1 MLIKYIIIYIFC
13 AARGKFCVM
22 NKKYFKSGIFKK
34 LFSSYIIII
43 LLLFVS
49 FVSAMLYEAW
59 TISMERQENYYQSA
73 VEKISNSIDVLLMDA
88 YVITSDINS
97 SDVINK
103 YAMQKKDIIENNVS
117 DAEVMTEI
125 KNYMISR
132 YNINIYDVLLML
144 NDSDSAFSSFG
155 IFRLDKAADNIQ
167 GRGKVHSGKS
177 VNDIYDI
184 GNSEV
189 VFNKEFIIYTQ
200 NYNSVYAKGV
210 ICVLYDKKSLS
221 DMIDSQITHDM
232 PINIYINDEPAYS
245 YGDVKKPIEY
255 NVSSVF
261 NTGIDYK
268 IEIDSS
274 CFRFNTDYRFWIS
287 VVVAGVFCII
297 LIISSLYMSKK
308 FYTPL
313 DNISTIIGINS
324 ENDVNEIK
332 TKRNK
337 KSADK
342 AADLGLLRHTETD
355 SGLDKEYDNIINGI
369 KNLIGEN
376 NGYKER
382 MISIKPYAQQG
393 MLHGMLNN
401 STEPSKLSCML
412 TDDYKVL
419 QKQYYV
425 IADVNMSYIGSRSA
439 DVSYFRKMHHI
450 IEQTA
455 DSYTDDETYVV
466 WYDKDDYNVFL
477 IINSDDGNNLDS
489 IYYDIHNSMK
499 ERIDNEEYVFTIGV
513 DKVRDDIE
521 QLSLACH
528 NADNALANIMT
539 GGRDAVYYYDDDKKY
554 MACEYYFPS
563 DTQQKLIRYVR
574 ENRKEDI
581 GYILDDIMNVNMK
594 NNSDNIK
601 VIRLMIDELHI
612 TTAKVLKNIQQDNV
626 VGFTLEKMEYPA
638 TLEEIFTYYK
648 AVYNMACEQYMDMS
662 ASRKDTNE
670 LNKEIMKEIDDNYM
684 KADMSLA
691 YLTDKFGVSNKYITM
706 LCKSTK
712 GMTYIQY
719 IQELRIKKAT
729 EYIKDGQHSLE
740 EIAALCGYSNM
751 LTFRRN
757 FKSVMGVNPSEYN

>member
-1 MLIKYIIIYIFC
+1 
-13 AARGKFCVM
+13 
-22 NKKYFKSGIFKK
+22 
-34 LFSSYIIII
+34 
-43 LLLFVS
+43 
-49 FVSAMLYEAW
+49 
-59 TISMERQENYYQSA
+59 
-73 VEKISNSIDVLLMDA
+73 
-88 YVITSDINS
+88 
-97 SDVINK
+97 
-103 YAMQKKDIIENNVS
+103 
-117 DAEVMTEI
+117 
-125 KNYMISR
+125 
-132 YNINIYDVLLML
+132 
-144 NDSDSAFSSFG
+144 
-155 IFRLDKAADNIQ
+155 
-167 GRGKVHSGKS
+167 
-177 VNDIYDI
+177 
-184 GNSEV
+184 
-189 VFNKEFIIYTQ
+189 
-200 NYNSVYAKGV
+200 
-210 ICVLYDKKSLS
+210 
-221 DMIDSQITHDM
+221 
-232 PINIYINDEPAYS
+232 
-245 YGDVKKPIEY
+245 
-255 NVSSVF
+255 
-261 NTGIDYK
+261 
-268 IEIDSS
+268 
-274 CFRFNTDYRFWIS
+274 
-287 VVVAGVFCII
+287 
-297 LIISSLYMSKK
+297 MSKK

-324 ENDVNEIK
+324 ENAVNETK

>member
-1 MLIKYIIIYIFC
+1 
-13 AARGKFCVM
+13 M

-34 LFSSYIIII
+34 LFSSYILII
-43 LLLFVS
+43 LLLFASYVT
-49 FVSAMLYEAW
+49 AMLYEAW
-59 TISMERQENYYQSA
+59 TISTERQENYYQSA
-73 VEKISNSIDVLLMDA
+73 VEKISNSIDVLFMDA

-97 SDVINK
+97 SDVISK
-103 YAMQKKDIIENNVS
+103 YAMQRKDIIENNVS
-117 DAEVMTEI
+117 DAGVMTEI

-132 YNINIYDVLLML
+132 YNINIYDVLLMI
-144 NDSDSAFSSFG
+144 NDSDAAFSSSG
-155 IFRLDKAADNIQ
+155 IYRLNKAGNNIQ
-167 GRGKVHSGKS
+167 GKGKVHSGKS
-177 VNDIYDI
+177 VNDIYDT

-210 ICVLYDKKSLS
+210 ICVLYDKESLS
-221 DMIDSQITHDM
+221 ELIDSQITHDIPM
-232 PINIYINDEPAYS
+232 NIYINDELAYS

-255 NVSSVF
+255 NIISAF
-261 NTGIDYK
+261 NTGVDYR

-287 VVVAGVFCII
+287 IVVAGGFCIV
-297 LIISSLYMSKK
+297 LIFSSLYMSKK

-313 DNISTIIGINS
+313 DNISKIIGINQEDTAS
-324 ENDVNEIK
+324 EVK
-332 TKRNK
+332 KNK
-337 KSADK
+337 KTADK
-342 AADLGLLRHTETD
+342 AADSRLLKHMETD
-355 SGLDKEYDNIINGI
+355 GGLDKEYDNIINGI

-401 STEPSKLSCML
+401 SAEPSKLSCML

-425 IADVNMSYIGSRSA
+425 IADVNMSYTGSQSA
-439 DVSYFRKMHHI
+439 DVSQFRKMHHI

-455 DSYTDDETYVV
+455 DEYTDDETYVV

-477 IINSDDGNNLDS
+477 IINSDDGSNLDS

-499 ERIDNEEYVFTIGV
+499 ERIDSEDYVFTVGV

-528 NADNALANIMT
+528 NADNALENIIT
-539 GGRDAVYYYDDDKKY
+539 GGRDAVYYYVDDEKN
-554 MACEYYFPS
+554 MAGEYYFPP

-581 GYILDDIMNVNMK
+581 ADILDDVMDVNMK
-594 NNSDNIK
+594 HNSDNLE

-662 ASRKDTNE
+662 ASRKNTSQ
-670 LNKEIMKEIDDNYM
+670 LNKEIMREIEDNYTNV
-684 KADMSLA
+684 DMSLA

-706 LCKSTK
+706 LCKNTR

-719 IQELRIKKAT
+719 IQDLRIKKAA
-729 EYIKDGQHSLE
+729 EYVKNGQHSLE
-740 EIAALCGYSNM
+740 EIATLCGYSNM